1 MSPGFVAVEMHTED
15 PNRVHLITE
24 IQCISSLYRVGNE
37 SKALL
42 AAVLRGTRDSGFRA
56 GGLLDFLSIAI
67 YLLLL
72 VYSRDIQ
79 EQATSRR

>member
-1 MSPGFVAVEMHTED
+1 MQT
-15 PNRVHLITE
+15 
-24 IQCISSLYRVGNE
+24 
-37 SKALL
+37 KALL

-56 GGLLDFLSIAI
+56 WGLLGFLSIAI